1 MFRFRFIFTYKK
13 LQLYL
18 VFFSCHFLSLLSP
31 GTQCFHGTTKSYTLS
46 LHKTKPSRFRA
57 YNYFVVLLKNLLQQH
72 NGKKSAHIWQQKEKC
87 GVPSQWRQRPS
98 RPCQCFVG
106 HFTDCWCSVTP
117 RVRSSLCGTPCF
129 SVCVVSFP
137 CYCTTCQHGTKT
149 SVNDSQ

>member
-1 MFRFRFIFTYKK
+1 MFRFIFTYKK
-13 LQLYL
+13 LVSCIL
-18 VFFSCHFLSLLSP
+18 FFFLSFLVIVVSRDTVFSWYNKELHFVSPQNKTQPVQGLQLLCCVAKESP
-31 GTQCFHGTTKSYTLS
+31 SATQ
-46 LHKTKPSRFRA
+46 R
-57 YNYFVVLLKNLLQQH
+57 
-72 NGKKSAHIWQQKEKC
+72 KKSAHIWQQKEKC